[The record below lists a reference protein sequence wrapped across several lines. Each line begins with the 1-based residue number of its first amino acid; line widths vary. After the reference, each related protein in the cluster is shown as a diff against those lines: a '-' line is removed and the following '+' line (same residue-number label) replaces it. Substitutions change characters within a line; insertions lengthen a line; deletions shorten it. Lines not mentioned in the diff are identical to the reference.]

1 MACSTVLTGIALDC
15 ANAGGIKKVYIA
27 PISDVTAVTVTA
39 GAVTAITMA
48 EVGKKFKEY
57 SFRKN
62 TASLT
67 KTATKDDAAGTSF
80 VTSEVALRFA
90 KMDNA
95 KRTEMQALLTGN
107 VYVIVL
113 DNNGKY
119 WFLGY
124 DSYCS
129 ASAATGESGTSLGDA
144 NQYTINLSAETVE
157 FPQTV
162 DDTIIAALIGK

>member
-27 PISDVTAVTVTA
+27 PIADVSAVTVAA
-39 GAVTAITMA
+39 GAVSAITMKDT
-48 EVGKKFKEY
+48 KKFKEY

-113 DNNGKY
+113 DNNGEY

-162 DDTIIAALIGK
+162 DDAIISNLIG

>member
-27 PISDVTAVTVTA
+27 PIADVSAVTVAA
-39 GAVTAITMA
+39 GAVSAITMKDT
-48 EVGKKFKEY
+48 KKFKEY

-113 DNNGKY
+113 DNNGEY

-162 DDTIIAALIGK
+162 DDTIIAALIG

>member
-27 PISDVTAVTVTA
+27 PIADVSAVTVAA
-39 GAVTAITMA
+39 GKVTAITM
-48 EVGKKFKEY
+48 GDTKKFKEY

-113 DNNGKY
+113 DNNGEY

-162 DDTIIAALIGK
+162 DDTIIAALIG

>member
-15 ANAGGIKKVYIA
+15 ANAGGIKKVCIA
-27 PISDVTAVTVTA
+27 PIADVSSVTVTA
-39 GAVTAITMA
+39 GAVSAITMSST
-48 EVGKKFKEY
+48 KKFKEY

-113 DNNGKY
+113 DNNGEY

-162 DDTIIAALIGK
+162 DDTIIAAIIG

>member
-27 PISDVTAVTVTA
+27 PIADVSSITVAA
-39 GAVTAITMA
+39 GVVSAISMKDT
-48 EVGKKFKEY
+48 KKFKEY

-67 KTATKDDAAGTSF
+67 KTATKDDTAGTSF
-80 VTSEVALRFA
+80 VTSEVALKFA

-113 DNNGKY
+113 DNNGEY

-162 DDTIIAALIGK
+162 DDTIIAALIG

>member
-27 PISDVTAVTVTA
+27 PIADVSGVTVTA
-39 GAVTAITMA
+39 GAVSAISMKDT
-48 EVGKKFKEY
+48 KKFKEY

-113 DNNGKY
+113 DNNGEY

-162 DDTIIAALIGK
+162 DDTIIAALIG

>member
-27 PISDVTAVTVTA
+27 PITDVSSITVAA
-39 GAVTAITMA
+39 GVVSAISMKDT
-48 EVGKKFKEY
+48 KKFKEY

-129 ASAATGESGTSLGDA
+129 ASAATGESGTALGDA

-162 DDTIIAALIGK
+162 DDSIIAALIG

>member
-27 PISDVTAVTVTA
+27 PIADVSAVTVAA
-39 GAVTAITMA
+39 GAVSAITMKDT
-48 EVGKKFKEY
+48 KKFKEY

-113 DNNGKY
+113 DNNGEY

-162 DDTIIAALIGK
+162 DDAIIANLIG

>member
-39 GAVTAITMA
+39 GAVSAITMS
-48 EVGKKFKEY
+48 GTKKFKEY

-80 VTSEVALRFA
+80 VTSEVALKFA

-113 DNNGKY
+113 DNNGEY

-162 DDTIIAALIGK
+162 DDTIIAALIG

>member
-27 PISDVTAVTVTA
+27 PIADVSAVTVTA
-39 GAVTAITMA
+39 GAVSAITMKDT
-48 EVGKKFKEY
+48 KKFKEY

-113 DNNGKY
+113 DNNGEY

-162 DDTIIAALIGK
+162 DDAIIANLIG

>member
-27 PISDVTAVTVTA
+27 PISDVTAVTVSA
-39 GAVTAITMA
+39 GAVSAITMSA
-48 EVGKKFKEY
+48 TKKFKEY

-113 DNNGKY
+113 DNNGEY

-162 DDTIIAALIGK
+162 DDTIIAALIG

>member
-27 PISDVTAVTVTA
+27 PIADVSDVTVAN
-39 GAVTAITMA
+39 GAISAITM
-48 EVGKKFKEY
+48 VDTKKFKEY

-113 DNNGKY
+113 DNNGEY

-162 DDTIIAALIGK
+162 DDTIIAALIG

>member
-27 PISDVTAVTVTA
+27 PIADVSNVTVAA
-39 GAVTAITMA
+39 GAVSAITMKDT
-48 EVGKKFKEY
+48 KKFKEY

-113 DNNGKY
+113 DNNGEY

-162 DDTIIAALIGK
+162 DDTIIAALIG

>member
-27 PISDVTAVTVTA
+27 PIADVSNVTVAA
-39 GAVTAITMA
+39 GAVTAITMINT
-48 EVGKKFKEY
+48 KKFKEY

-113 DNNGKY
+113 DNNGEY

-144 NQYTINLSAETVE
+144 NQYTINLSTETVE

-162 DDTIIAALIGK
+162 NGTIVAALIG

>member
-27 PISDVTAVTVTA
+27 PIADVSSVTVTA
-39 GAVTAITMA
+39 GAVSAITMKDT
-48 EVGKKFKEY
+48 KKFKEY

-90 KMDNA
+90 KMDSA

-162 DDTIIAALIGK
+162 DDTIIAALIG

>member
-27 PISDVTAVTVTA
+27 PIADVSAVTVTA
-39 GAVTAITMA
+39 GAVSAITMKDT
-48 EVGKKFKEY
+48 KKFKEY

-162 DDTIIAALIGK
+162 DDAIIANLIG

>member
-27 PISDVTAVTVTA
+27 PIADVSNVTVTA
-39 GAVTAITMA
+39 GAVSAITMINN
-48 EVGKKFKEY
+48 KKFKEY

-113 DNNGKY
+113 DNNGEY

-162 DDTIIAALIGK
+162 DDTIIAALIG

>member
-27 PISDVTAVTVTA
+27 PIADVS
-39 GAVTAITMA
+39 AVTATAGVISAITM
-48 EVGKKFKEY
+48 VDTKKFKEY

-80 VTSEVALRFA
+80 VTSEVALKFA
-90 KMDNA
+90 KMDSA

-162 DDTIIAALIGK
+162 DATIIAALIG

>member
-27 PISDVTAVTVTA
+27 PITDVSNVTVTA
-39 GAVTAITMA
+39 GAVSAITMKDT
-48 EVGKKFKEY
+48 KKFKEY

-162 DDTIIAALIGK
+162 DATIIAALIG

>member
-27 PISDVTAVTVTA
+27 PIADVSAVTVTA
-39 GAVTAITMA
+39 GAVSAITMIA
-48 EVGKKFKEY
+48 TKKFKEY

-113 DNNGKY
+113 DNNGEY

-162 DDTIIAALIGK
+162 DDTIIAALIG

>member
-27 PISDVTAVTVTA
+27 PIADVSAVTVTA
-39 GAVTAITMA
+39 GAVSAITMINT
-48 EVGKKFKEY
+48 KKFKEY

-113 DNNGKY
+113 DNNGEY

-162 DDTIIAALIGK
+162 DDAIIANLIG

>member
-27 PISDVTAVTVTA
+27 PIADVSAVTVTA
-39 GAVTAITMA
+39 GAVSAITMKDT
-48 EVGKKFKEY
+48 KKFKEY

-162 DDTIIAALIGK
+162 DNAIIANLIG

>member
-27 PISDVTAVTVTA
+27 PIGDVSSVTVTA
-39 GAVTAITMA
+39 GAVSAITMKDT
-48 EVGKKFKEY
+48 KKFKEY

-80 VTSEVALRFA
+80 VTSEVALKFA

>member
-27 PISDVTAVTVTA
+27 PIEAVASVTVAA
-39 GAVTAITMA
+39 GAVSAITMKDT
-48 EVGKKFKEY
+48 KKFKEY

-67 KTATKDDAAGTSF
+67 KTATKDDSAGTSF
-80 VTSEVALRFA
+80 VTSEIALRFA

-113 DNNGKY
+113 DNNGEY

-162 DDTIIAALIGK
+162 DDTIIAALIG

>member
-27 PISDVTAVTVTA
+27 PIADVTSVTVAA
-39 GAVTAITMA
+39 GAVSAITMINT
-48 EVGKKFKEY
+48 KKFKEY

-113 DNNGKY
+113 DNNGEY

-162 DDTIIAALIGK
+162 DDAIIANLIG

>member
-27 PISDVTAVTVTA
+27 PIADVSSVTVAA
-39 GAVTAITMA
+39 GAVSAITMIA
-48 EVGKKFKEY
+48 TKKFKEY

-113 DNNGKY
+113 DNNGEY

-162 DDTIIAALIGK
+162 DDAIISNLIG

>member
-27 PISDVTAVTVTA
+27 PIADVSAVTVAA
-39 GAVTAITMA
+39 GAVSAITMKDT
-48 EVGKKFKEY
+48 KKFKEY

-67 KTATKDDAAGTSF
+67 KTATKDDAAGTYF

-113 DNNGKY
+113 DNNGEY

-162 DDTIIAALIGK
+162 DDAIIANLIG

>member
-27 PISDVTAVTVTA
+27 PIADVSSVTVSA
-39 GAVTAITMA
+39 GAVSAITMIA
-48 EVGKKFKEY
+48 TKKFKEY

-113 DNNGKY
+113 DNNGEY

-162 DDTIIAALIGK
+162 DDTIIAALIG

>member
-27 PISDVTAVTVTA
+27 PIADVSAVTVTA
-39 GAVTAITMA
+39 GAVSAITMKDT
-48 EVGKKFKEY
+48 KKFKEY

-90 KMDNA
+90 KMDSA

-162 DDTIIAALIGK
+162 DDTIIAALIG

>member
-27 PISDVTAVTVTA
+27 PIADVSSVTVTA
-39 GAVTAITMA
+39 GAVSTITM
-48 EVGKKFKEY
+48 VDTKKFKEY

-90 KMDNA
+90 KMDSA

-113 DNNGKY
+113 DNNGQY

-162 DDTIIAALIGK
+162 DNTIIAALIGK

>member
-27 PISDVTAVTVTA
+27 PIADVASITVTA
-39 GAVTAITMA
+39 GVVSAITM
-48 EVGKKFKEY
+48 VDTKKFKEY

-113 DNNGKY
+113 DNNGEY

-129 ASAATGESGTSLGDA
+129 ASAATGESGTALGDA

-162 DDTIIAALIGK
+162 NDTIIAALIG

>member
-27 PISDVTAVTVTA
+27 PIESVASVTVAA
-39 GAVTAITMA
+39 GAVSAITMKDT
-48 EVGKKFKEY
+48 KKFKEY

-67 KTATKDDAAGTSF
+67 KTATKDDSAGTSF
-80 VTSEVALRFA
+80 VTSEIALRFA

-113 DNNGKY
+113 DNNGEY

-129 ASAATGESGTSLGDA
+129 ASAATGESGTALGDA

-162 DDTIIAALIGK
+162 DDTIIAALIG

>member
-80 VTSEVALRFA
+80 VTSEVALKFA

-129 ASAATGESGTSLGDA
+129 ASAATGESGTALGDA

-162 DDTIIAALIGK
+162 DATIIAALIG

>member
-39 GAVTAITMA
+39 GAVSAITMSNT
-48 EVGKKFKEY
+48 KKFKEY

-113 DNNGKY
+113 DNNGEY

-162 DDTIIAALIGK
+162 DDTIIAALIG

>member
-27 PISDVTAVTVTA
+27 PIADVSSVTVTA
-39 GAVTAITMA
+39 GKVTAITMG

-90 KMDNA
+90 KMDSA

-113 DNNGKY
+113 DNNGQY

-129 ASAATGESGTSLGDA
+129 ASAATGESGTALGDA

-162 DDTIIAALIGK
+162 DDSIIAALIG

>member
-27 PISDVTAVTVTA
+27 PIADVSAVTVTA
-39 GAVTAITMA
+39 GAVSAITMKDT
-48 EVGKKFKEY
+48 KKFKEY

-113 DNNGKY
+113 DNNGEY

-162 DDTIIAALIGK
+162 DDAIISNLIG